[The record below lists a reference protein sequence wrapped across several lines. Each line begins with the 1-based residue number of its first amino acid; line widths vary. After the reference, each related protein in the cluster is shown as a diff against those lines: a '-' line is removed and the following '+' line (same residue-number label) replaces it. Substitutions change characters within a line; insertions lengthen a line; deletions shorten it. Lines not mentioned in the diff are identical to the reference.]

1 MTEADDNMGRA
12 GAGVGSGAK
21 DGLELCPLCSSVFSG
36 SQHFIVVFSDAL
48 QPRRASPSSA
58 VHGFPFSSPTFAVF
72 QAQRHLNIALR
83 FNQSFFYDSKTDT
96 YLQLP

>member
-1 MTEADDNMGRA
+1 MTEADDNMGRT

-36 SQHFIVVFSDAL
+36 SQYFIVVFSDAL

-58 VHGFPFSSPTFAVF
+58 VHGFPF
-72 QAQRHLNIALR
+72 AQSYICHIPSTETSKYR
-83 FNQSFFYDSKTDT
+83 FKV
-96 YLQLP
+96 